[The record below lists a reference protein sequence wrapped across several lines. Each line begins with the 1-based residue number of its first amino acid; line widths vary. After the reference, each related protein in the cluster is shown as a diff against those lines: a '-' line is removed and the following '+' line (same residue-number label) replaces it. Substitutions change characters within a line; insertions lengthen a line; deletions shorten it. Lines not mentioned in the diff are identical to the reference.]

1 MTTLTSVHTAIRA
14 ALTGAGVHAVVGPAG
29 DLPTDP
35 DTGLVGQAAVLWP
48 TPGWNQYTRG
58 CGLSSGRVDRV
69 LITCVGASSLDA
81 LAVADAVEAAIGG
94 MRISAKGGTLTQTMA
109 SQPVAEPNSDPRRVS
124 LAVEY
129 STITKG

>member
-14 ALTGAGVHAVVGPAG
+14 ALTGAGVHAVFGPAD
-29 DLPTDP
+29 DLPTDSG
-35 DTGLVGQAAVLWP
+35 TGLVGQAAVLWP
-48 TPGWNQYTRG
+48 TPGLNQYTRG

-69 LITCVGASSLDA
+69 LITCVGASSFDA

-94 MRISAKGGTLTQTMA
+94 MRITAKGGTLAQTMA
-109 SQPVAEPNSDPRRVS
+109 TQPVAEPNSDPRRVS

-129 STITKG
+129 AVITKG